1 MTRNSNIE
9 LLRIL
14 AVMGVIVLHFN
25 GVYGN
30 AFDYVE
36 QGTVN
41 SYILRL
47 LESLF
52 IPAVNIFVL
61 ITGYYLCTE
70 CERKV
75 VKVACLVIQVMT
87 FGGIVYLLSVL
98 CGIYSFSFSSL
109 ISAMIPCN
117 YYVILYIV
125 LYLISPYINLALKGM
140 SKKQWKVLLI
150 LSILLFS
157 IWPITVDILQEM
169 FGRNFQGLN
178 TVGLEGDQS
187 GYTIVQFCL
196 MYILGGTSEQMKLMY
211 LLRNQLE

>member
-41 SYILRL
+41 SYVLRL

-52 IPAVNIFVL
+52 IPAVNIFIL
-61 ITGYYLCTE
+61 ITGYYLCKE
-70 CERKV
+70 YERKAIKV
-75 VKVACLVIQVMT
+75 VCLLIQVIT

-98 CGIYSFSFSSL
+98 CGINSFSFSSL

-125 LYLISPYINLALKGM
+125 LYLISPYINLTFKGM

-150 LSILLFS
+150 LSVLLFS
-157 IWPITVDILQEM
+157 IWPIAVDILQEI
-169 FGRNFQGLN
+169 FGRSFQGLN

-196 MYILGGTSEQMKLMY
+196 MYILGGVHQSK
-211 LLRNQLE
+211 